1 MDTVRV
7 PVSVVPYEDSSTKY
21 QRQLGNFQQDV
32 SESADMDEVS
42 VKAVSEGP
50 EDSVNQVSE
59 TSVSEEGA
67 QRNENTTASKEGP
80 KQDQWNSE

>member
-7 PVSVVPYEDSSTKY
+7 PVSVVPYEDLATKY
-21 QRQLGNFQQDV
+21 QRRLENFQQAGPDV
-32 SESADMDEVS
+32 SESADTDEVS
-42 VKAVSEGP
+42 VKAVSEAP

-67 QRNENTTASKEGP
+67 QRSKNTTASKEGP
-80 KQDQWNSE
+80 KQD

>member
-7 PVSVVPYEDSSTKY
+7 PVSVVPYEDLCTKY
-21 QRQLGNFQQDV
+21 QRQLGKCQQAGPDV
-32 SESADMDEVS
+32 SESADTDEVS
-42 VKAVSEGP
+42 VKAVSEAP

-59 TSVSEEGA
+59 TSVSEERT

-80 KQDQWNSE
+80 KQD